1 MSVPPGYWLS
11 HDASEPGGHQ
21 SPEEPAAR
29 GDAQRHTPLSFWF
42 NNDPRCSLPP
52 EQIGGDPPAANV
64 VISTSMVPMEPQGLT
79 VYVSGVFDLFHPG
92 HVAFLHKARAA
103 GGDGSTLLVGVLADE
118 EAIMTHAE
126 RVAMLRSCRPV
137 THVIDR
143 PPPALTAEFL
153 ASYAIDIVVCTDADP
168 IGPYAVPH
176 ARGMMRYIQRTVG
189 ASTADII
196 GRVESRL
203 VASAERYGAASR
215 YTT

>member
-11 HDASEPGGHQ
+11 HDASEPGSQ
-21 SPEEPAAR
+21 SPEEPAA
-29 GDAQRHTPLSFWF
+29 QRHVPLSFWL
-42 NNDPRCSLPP
+42 NSDPRCALPP
-52 EQIGGDPPAANV
+52 EQIPTDPLPANV
-64 VISTSMVPMEPQGLT
+64 VMPAALTSVVPMEPQGLT

-153 ASYAIDIVVCTDADP
+153 SSYAIDIVVCTDADP
-168 IGPYAVPH
+168 HDCKYAVPH

-189 ASTADII
+189 ASTVDII

-203 VASAERYGAASR
+203 VASAERYGFASR

>member
-1 MSVPPGYWLS
+1 
-11 HDASEPGGHQ
+11 
-21 SPEEPAAR
+21 
-29 GDAQRHTPLSFWF
+29 
-42 NNDPRCSLPP
+42 
-52 EQIGGDPPAANV
+52 
-64 VISTSMVPMEPQGLT
+64 MVPMEPQGLT

-118 EAIMTHAE
+118 GAIMTHAE

-153 ASYAIDIVVCTDADP
+153 ASYAIDIVVCTDA
-168 IGPYAVPH
+168 GPHDCKYAVPH

-203 VASAERYGAASR
+203 VANAERFGFASR
-215 YTT
+215 YTA